1 MQIDW
6 EYNKL
11 DLGILTHKNLC
22 KPTLT
27 LNAIINLIDYHK
39 TYFETKIPYMADL
52 GIFGINSHNLKLEL
66 LEKPKKM
73 KELILHEIP
82 ENIYLR
88 I

>member
-1 MQIDW
+1 
-6 EYNKL
+6 
-11 DLGILTHKNLC
+11 
-22 KPTLT
+22 
-27 LNAIINLIDYHK
+27 
-39 TYFETKIPYMADL
+39 MADL

-88 I
+88 IQQMKDWFDLSIKRLELNTMDIEMFV